1 MTDSTQGSCDK
12 RSAAG
17 VTEVETERTI
27 RLILD
32 LVGIG
37 PAKLIQNRAESVFRI
52 RRRVGV

>member
-37 PAKLIQNRAESVFRI
+37 PTKLIQNRAESVFRI